1 MCGIAGWVGAR
12 GGDREVLD
20 AMLRALEHRGPD
32 DTGRHLGEGAALGMT
47 RLSIIDLVTG
57 RQPMTIDDGTATL
70 VFNGEIYNYRDL
82 RDELATRGR
91 RFATRSDTEVLL
103 RAWEEWGEA
112 CVERLRGMFAFAI
125 WDARRRR
132 LVLARDRLGKKPL
145 YYWHRDGLLVFASE
159 PKSLLRHPAVGRA
172 LDPIALEHYT
182 AFGYTPAARSIF
194 DGIAKLPPAHV
205 ATLAD
210 GALTLRR
217 YWTLPA
223 GAAPAIAS
231 RAAAASPAAAA
242 SRAAAASPAAA
253 ASIDELRERVRAEV
267 RDAVRARLQADV
279 PLGVFLSGGVDSS
292 AIVACMRELNVGRL
306 ATFSVGFGADAS
318 HDELAYARVVARR
331 FETEHHEEVLEPKA
345 ADLAAAVVRAL
356 DEPFAD
362 SSALPTLAVAE
373 STARHLKVALSGI
386 GGDETFGGYPRY
398 LGVRLAAAWTRVPRV
413 LRAGPEALA
422 RRLPESATSRN
433 LADWARRFADG
444 AARAMPERYI
454 GWTRFFDA
462 PALAALATPALSRV
476 FGGDVEAAQRAAWAT
491 RADSDA
497 VDGAWRI
504 DLATYLPDDLLTMAD
519 RKSMARS
526 LELRAPFCDHRLI
539 EWSLGIPPATKL
551 AGFTLKA
558 LLKAAFADVL
568 PAEIVRRRKQGF
580 MIPLS
585 RWLCTDLRHLV
596 EDALAPERVRARGL
610 WRPEIVQRL
619 VREHLSGARTHGDR
633 IWTLVILELWMR
645 EYLDARGAWR
655 LS

>member
-12 GGDREVLD
+12 GGDRDVLET
-20 AMLRALEHRGPD
+20 MLRALEHRGPD
-32 DTGRHLGEGAALGMT
+32 DTGRHLGDDVALGMT
-47 RLSIIDLVTG
+47 RLSIIDPVTG
-57 RQPMTIDDGTATL
+57 RQPMTTDGATAAL

-82 RDELATRGR
+82 RDELTTRSR
-91 RFATRSDTEVLL
+91 CFATRSDTEVLV

-112 CVERLRGMFAFAI
+112 CVDRLRGMFAFAI

-159 PKSLLRHPAVGRA
+159 PKALLRHPAVGRA
-172 LDPIALEHYT
+172 LDPVALEHYA

-194 DGIAKLPPAHV
+194 DGIAKLPPGHV
-205 ATLAD
+205 ATLT
-210 GALTLRR
+210 GGRLTLRR

-223 GAAPAIAS
+223 GV
-231 RAAAASPAAAA
+231 AASTTL
-242 SRAAAASPAAA
+242 SVG
-253 ASIDELRERVRAEV
+253 ELKERVRAEV
-267 RDAVRARLQADV
+267 RDAVRARLEADV

-292 AIVACMRELNVGRL
+292 AIVACMRELNVRRL

-318 HDELAYARVVARR
+318 HDELPYARLVARH

-373 STARHLKVALSGI
+373 STARHVKVALSGI

-398 LGVRLAAAWTRVPRV
+398 LGVRLAEAWARVPRV

-422 RRLPESATSRN
+422 RRLPESARSRN
-433 LADWARRFADG
+433 VGDWARRFADG
-444 AARAMPERYI
+444 AARPMPQRYI

-462 PALAALATPALSRV
+462 PALAALATPALARV
-476 FGGDVEAAQRAAWAT
+476 FGGDVEAAHRAAWAT
-491 RADSDA
+491 RGHADA

-519 RKSMARS
+519 RTSMARS

-539 EWSLGIPPATKL
+539 EWSLGIPPAIKL
-551 AGFTLKA
+551 AGWSLKS
-558 LLKAAFADVL
+558 LLKASFADVL
-568 PAEIVRRRKQGF
+568 PAEVLRRRKQGF

-585 RWLCTDLRHLV
+585 RWLGADLRHLV

-610 WRPEIVQRL
+610 WRPEVVGRL
-619 VREHLSGARTHGDR
+619 VSEHLSGARTHGDR
-633 IWTLVILELWMR
+633 IWTLVILELWTR
-645 EYLDARGAWR
+645 EYLDVRGVWR

>member
-12 GGDREVLD
+12 GADREALD
-20 AMLRALEHRGPD
+20 AMLKALEHRGPD
-32 DTGRHLGEGAALGMT
+32 DTGRHLDDDAALGMT
-47 RLSIIDLVTG
+47 RLAIIDLVTG

-103 RAWEEWGEA
+103 RAWEEWGDA
-112 CVERLRGMFAFAI
+112 CVERLHGMFAFAI

-132 LVLARDRLGKKPL
+132 LLLARDRLGKKPL

-172 LDPIALEHYT
+172 LDPIALEHYA

-194 DGIAKLPPAHV
+194 EGIAKLPPGHV
-205 ATLAD
+205 AMLAG

-217 YWTLPA
+217 YWTLPSGA
-223 GAAPAIAS
+223 GAPHAE
-231 RAAAASPAAAA
+231 AAARATSASVA
-242 SRAAAASPAAA
+242 
-253 ASIDELRERVRAEV
+253 ELRERVRAEV
-267 RDAVRARLQADV
+267 RDAVRARLDADV

-318 HDELAYARVVARR
+318 HDELPYARAVARR
-331 FETEHHEEVLEPKA
+331 FETEHHEEILEPKA
-345 ADLAAAVVRAL
+345 LDLAAAVVRAL

-398 LGVRLAAAWTRVPRV
+398 LGVRLAEAWTRLPRV

-422 RRLPESATSRN
+422 RRLPESARSRN
-433 LADWARRFADG
+433 LGDWARRFADG

-462 PALAALATPALSRV
+462 PALAALATPALARM

-491 RADSDA
+491 RGDGDA

-504 DLATYLPDDLLTMAD
+504 DLATYVPDDLLAMAD
-519 RKSMARS
+519 RMSMARS

-539 EWSLGIPPATKL
+539 EWSLGIPPALKL

-568 PAEIVRRRKQGF
+568 PADVVRRRKQGF

-585 RWLCTDLRHLV
+585 RWLCTDLRDLV

-610 WRPEIVQRL
+610 WRPEIVDGL
-619 VREHLSGARTHGDR
+619 VSEHLSGARTHGDR

>member
-12 GGDREVLD
+12 GGDRDVLEV
-20 AMLRALEHRGPD
+20 MLRALEHRGPD
-32 DTGRHLGEGAALGMT
+32 DTGRHLGAEAALGMT

-57 RQPMTIDDGTATL
+57 RQPMTTEDASSAL
-70 VFNGEIYNYRDL
+70 VFNGEIYNYREL

-132 LVLARDRLGKKPL
+132 LLLARDRLGKKPL

-159 PKSLLRHPAVGRA
+159 PKALLRHPAVGRA
-172 LDPIALEHYT
+172 LDPVALEHYV

-194 DGIAKLPPAHV
+194 DGIAKLPPGHV
-205 ATLAD
+205 ATLAG

-217 YWTLPA
+217 YWALPA
-223 GAAPAIAS
+223 GGAAAPAG
-231 RAAAASPAAAA
+231 
-242 SRAAAASPAAA
+242 
-253 ASIDELRERVRAEV
+253 SIGELGEQVRAQV
-267 RDAVRARLQADV
+267 REAVRARLAADV

-306 ATFSVGFGADAS
+306 ATFSVGFGTDAS
-318 HDELAYARVVARR
+318 HDELPYARLVARR
-331 FETEHHEEVLEPKA
+331 FETEHHEEILEPKA
-345 ADLAAAVVRAL
+345 ADLAAAAVRVL

-373 STARHLKVALSGI
+373 STARHVKVALSGI

-398 LGVRLAAAWTRVPRV
+398 LGVRLAEAWTRVPRV

-422 RRLPESATSRN
+422 RRFPESATSPN
-433 LADWARRFADG
+433 FGDWARRFAAG
-444 AARAMPERYI
+444 AACPMPERYI

-462 PALAALATPALSRV
+462 PAVAALATPALTRA
-476 FGGDVEAAQRAAWAT
+476 FGGNVDAAQRAAWAT
-491 RADSDA
+491 RGHGDA

-519 RKSMARS
+519 RMSMARS

-539 EWSLGIPPATKL
+539 EWSLGIPPAVKL

-558 LLKAAFADVL
+558 LLKAGFADVL
-568 PAEIVRRRKQGF
+568 PAEILRRRKQGF

-585 RWLCTDLRHLV
+585 RWLRTDLRHLV
-596 EDALAPERVRARGL
+596 DDALAPERVRARGL
-610 WRPEIVQRL
+610 WRPDVVDRL
-619 VREHLSGARTHGDR
+619 VSEHVSGMRTHGDR
-633 IWTLVILELWMR
+633 IWTLVMLELWMR
-645 EYLDARGAWR
+645 EFLDARGSWR

>member
-1 MCGIAGWVGAR
+1 MCGIAGWAGAR
-12 GGDREVLD
+12 GGGREVLD

-32 DTGRHLGEGAALGMT
+32 DTGRHLGTEATLGMT

-57 RQPMTIDDGTATL
+57 RQPMTTDDATAAL
-70 VFNGEIYNYRDL
+70 VFNGEIYNYREL
-82 RDELATRGR
+82 RDELAARGR
-91 RFATRSDTEVLL
+91 PFATRSDTEVLL

-112 CVERLRGMFAFAI
+112 CVDRLRGMFAFAI

-132 LVLARDRLGKKPL
+132 LVVARDRLGKKPL

-159 PKSLLRHPAVGRA
+159 PKALLRHPAVGRA
-172 LDPIALEHYT
+172 LDPVALEHYA

-194 DGIAKLPPAHV
+194 DGIAKLPPGHV
-205 ATLAD
+205 ATLA
-210 GALTLRR
+210 GGVLTLRR

-223 GAAPAIAS
+223 GVAVPVRS
-231 RAAAASPAAAA
+231 LP
-242 SRAAAASPAAA
+242 
-253 ASIDELRERVRAEV
+253 ELQERVRAEV
-267 RDAVRARLQADV
+267 RDAVRARLVADV
-279 PLGVFLSGGVDSS
+279 PLGVFLSGGIDSS

-318 HDELAYARVVARR
+318 HDELPYARLVARR
-331 FETEHHEEVLEPKA
+331 FETEHHEDVLEPKA
-345 ADLAAAVVRAL
+345 ADLTAAVVRAL

-373 STARHLKVALSGI
+373 STARHVKVALSGI
-386 GGDETFGGYPRY
+386 GGDETFAGYPRY
-398 LGVRLAAAWTRVPRV
+398 LGVRLAEAWARVPRM

-433 LADWARRFADG
+433 LGDWARRFAHG
-444 AARAMPERYI
+444 AARPMPERYI

-462 PALAALATPALSRV
+462 PALAALATPALARL
-476 FGGDVEAAQRAAWAT
+476 FDGNVEAAQRAAWTT
-491 RADSDA
+491 RTDGDA

-519 RKSMARS
+519 RMSMARS
-526 LELRAPFCDHRLI
+526 LELRAQFCDHRLI
-539 EWSLGIPPATKL
+539 ELSLGIPPSIKL
-551 AGFTLKA
+551 AGWSLKA
-558 LLKAAFADVL
+558 LLKRAFADEL
-568 PAEIVRRRKQGF
+568 PAEILRRRKQGF

-585 RWLCTDLRHLV
+585 RWLRSDLRHLV

-610 WRPEIVQRL
+610 WRPEIVSRI
-619 VREHLSGARTHGDR
+619 VTEHLSGARTHGDR
-633 IWTLVILELWMR
+633 IWALVMLELWMR
-645 EYLDARGAWR
+645 EYLDAHVSWR

>member
-12 GGDREVLD
+12 GGEREVLD
-20 AMLRALEHRGPD
+20 AMLKALEHRGPD
-32 DTGRHLGEGAALGMT
+32 DTGRHLDDDAALGMT

-57 RQPMTIDDGTATL
+57 RQPMRIDDGTATL
-70 VFNGEIYNYRDL
+70 VFNGEIYNSRDL
-82 RDELATRGR
+82 RDELAPRGR

-112 CVERLRGMFAFAI
+112 CVERLRGMVAFAI

-172 LDPIALEHYT
+172 LDPIALEHYA

-194 DGIAKLPPAHV
+194 DGIAKLPPGHV

-217 YWTLPA
+217 YWTLPGGA
-223 GAAPAIAS
+223 AASHAAPAA
-231 RAAAASPAAAA
+231 RATAASEA
-242 SRAAAASPAAA
+242 
-253 ASIDELRERVRAEV
+253 ELRERVRAEV

-318 HDELAYARVVARR
+318 HDELPYARLVARR

-398 LGVRLAAAWTRVPRV
+398 LGVRLAEAWTRVPGV

-422 RRLPESATSRN
+422 RHLPESATSRN
-433 LADWARRFADG
+433 LGDWARRFAAG

-462 PALAALATPALSRV
+462 PTLAALATPALARV
-476 FGGDVEAAQRAAWAT
+476 FGGDVEAAARAAWAT
-491 RADSDA
+491 RADGDA

-519 RKSMARS
+519 RMSMARS
-526 LELRAPFCDHRLI
+526 LELRAPFCDHRLV
-539 EWSLGIPPATKL
+539 EFSLGIPPATKL
-551 AGFTLKA
+551 AGWSLKA

-568 PAEIVRRRKQGF
+568 PAEVVRRRKQGF

-585 RWLCTDLRHLV
+585 RWLGTDLRHLV

>member
-1 MCGIAGWVGAR
+1 MCGIAGWAGAR
-12 GGDREVLD
+12 GGGREVLD
-20 AMLRALEHRGPD
+20 TMLRALEHRGPD
-32 DTGRHLGEGAALGMT
+32 DTGRHLGTEATLGMT

-57 RQPMTIDDGTATL
+57 RQPMATDDATAAL
-70 VFNGEIYNYRDL
+70 VFNGEIYNYREL
-82 RDELATRGR
+82 RDELAARGR

-159 PKSLLRHPAVGRA
+159 PKALLRHPAVGRA
-172 LDPIALEHYT
+172 LDPVALEHYA

-194 DGIAKLPPAHV
+194 DGIAKLPPGHV
-205 ATLAD
+205 ATLA
-210 GALTLRR
+210 GSVLTRRR

-223 GAAPAIAS
+223 GVAAPAVRS
-231 RAAAASPAAAA
+231 LP
-242 SRAAAASPAAA
+242 
-253 ASIDELRERVRAEV
+253 ELQERVRAEV
-267 RDAVRARLQADV
+267 RDAVRARLIADV
-279 PLGVFLSGGVDSS
+279 PLGVFLSGGIDSS

-318 HDELAYARVVARR
+318 HDELPYARIVARR
-331 FETEHHEEVLEPKA
+331 FETEHHEDVLEPKA

-373 STARHLKVALSGI
+373 STARHVKVALSGI

-398 LGVRLAAAWTRVPRV
+398 LGVRLAEAWARVPRG

-433 LADWARRFADG
+433 LGDWARRFADG
-444 AARAMPERYI
+444 AARPMPERYI

-462 PALAALATPALSRV
+462 PALAALATPALARL
-476 FGGDVEAAQRAAWAT
+476 FDGDVEATHRAAWAT
-491 RADSDA
+491 RADGDA
-497 VDGAWRI
+497 ADGAWRI

-519 RKSMARS
+519 RMSMARS

-539 EWSLGIPPATKL
+539 ELSLGIPPSIKL
-551 AGFTLKA
+551 AGWSLKA
-558 LLKAAFADVL
+558 LLKRAFADVL
-568 PAEIVRRRKQGF
+568 PAEILRRRKQGF

-585 RWLCTDLRHLV
+585 RWLRTDLRHLV
-596 EDALAPERVRARGL
+596 DDALAPERVRARGL
-610 WRPEIVQRL
+610 WRPESVSRIVT
-619 VREHLSGARTHGDR
+619 EHLSGARTHGDR
-633 IWTLVILELWMR
+633 IWTLVMLELWMR
-645 EYLDARGAWR
+645 EYLDARVSWR